1 MDKKWRWIVLTLV
14 LSGLIL
20 ALGSEVALADPKEEP
35 PAVGARV
42 PLVKFTGVVVDRPED
57 TPVGIWVIDG
67 RQVQVTEST
76 QLDETQGQAV
86 VGALVQ
92 VIAKRL
98 PVTDPEAVALEAI
111 YIRVLPPVDVAR
123 PITIRGW
130 VTELGSD
137 YLVVNRLKILYDDS
151 TEISGELAVGVLVNV
166 VAVRTSDGLKAVKI
180 EVLAWSLRIVEFE
193 DVIEYIGEPA
203 WIIGGQKVKVTR
215 QTTIIGTPQV
225 GLKAKVRAIR
235 QPDGMLLALLIEVKE
250 SPQFVEW
257 TGVIERLPAN
267 IAIHP
272 PTYVGRWVVGG
283 REVWVT
289 RETEIVGTP
298 RIGRRAHVQAVF
310 SPHPRLVARKIE
322 ILPATTE
329 TP

>member
-1 MDKKWRWIVLTLV
+1 MDKTWRLILLTMV

-20 ALGSEVALADPKEEP
+20 TLGSGVALADPKEEP

-57 TPVGIWVIDG
+57 TKVGVWVIDG

-76 QLDETQGQAV
+76 VLDETQGPAE

-111 YIRVLPPVDVAR
+111 WIRVLPPADVAR
-123 PITIRGW
+123 PITVRGW

-151 TEISGELAVGVLVNV
+151 TEISGELAVGVVVNV
-166 VAVRTSDGLKAVKI
+166 VAVRTADGLKAVKI
-180 EVLAWSLRIVEFE
+180 EVLAWSLRVVEFE
-193 DVIEYIGEPA
+193 GVIEYIGAPA
-203 WIIGGQKVKVTR
+203 WVIGGQRVKVTR
-215 QTTIIGTPQV
+215 QTTIVGTPQV
-225 GLKAKVRAIR
+225 GLTAKVRAIR
-235 QPDGMLLALLIEVKE
+235 QPDGLLLALLIEVKE
-250 SPQFVEW
+250 SPRFVEW
-257 TGVIERLPAN
+257 TGVIERLPGN

-272 PTYVGRWVVGG
+272 PTYIGRWVVGG

-289 RETEIVGTP
+289 SETQIVGTP
-298 RIGRRAHVQAVF
+298 RIGRQARVQAVF
-310 SPHPRLVARKIE
+310 SPYPRLVARKIE
-322 ILPATTE
+322 VLAAATE
-329 TP
+329 IP